1 MEWDILALALGAWSS
16 AVVVGMALEVQ
27 LGWMGKLVALLRR
40 KWQGHGLPASVEAQL
55 VAIYADRE
63 RLRIR
68 MENLDALRKRFPRR
82 IEFWRDVYDQLRQ
95 MGSSRYILTTLCF
108 SHGDPIH
115 VWFKRHSFDGPS
127 DELGIPDS
135 DAART
140 ELVVAFEAQRKS
152 WELTAREMRIAMDEI
167 EEEILRLESE
177 LRLESSADPRDAKR
191 EELKRARVRVE
202 TLQEELLE
210 EENRNASGPERLK
223 HGIPTD
229 D

>member
-16 AVVVGMALEVQ
+16 AVVVGMALEAQ

-40 KWQGHGLPASVEAQL
+40 KWQGHELPASVEAQL

-68 MENLDALRKRFPRR
+68 IKSLDELRNRFCKR
-82 IEFWRDVYDQLRQ
+82 IEFWRDVRDALRG
-95 MGSSRYILTTLCF
+95 MGSREYILATLCPAE
-108 SHGDPIH
+108 SDPLRKWLVLHSYNVGDSWE
-115 VWFKRHSFDGPS
+115 VWNS
-127 DELGIPDS
+127 DR
-135 DAART
+135 ART

-152 WELTAREMRIAMDEI
+152 WELTAREMRIALDEI
-167 EEEILRLESE
+167 EEEIARLESE
-177 LRLESSADPRDAKR
+177 LRLESAADPRDAKR

-202 TLQEELLE
+202 TIEEEILA